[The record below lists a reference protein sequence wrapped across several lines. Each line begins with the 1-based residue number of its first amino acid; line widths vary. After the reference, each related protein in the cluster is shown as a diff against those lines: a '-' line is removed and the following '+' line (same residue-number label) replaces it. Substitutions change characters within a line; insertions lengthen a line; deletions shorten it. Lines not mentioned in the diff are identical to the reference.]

1 MAGDR
6 TGGGRPQIQG
16 SSGSVY
22 VVFTLKLPVRYTD
35 LLSFKQIWTV
45 YSKKFLSHQIM
56 TLFVKSKPICWE

>member
-1 MAGDR
+1 MAGDG
-6 TGGGRPQIQG
+6 TGGGRPQIQD

-45 YSKKFLSHQIM
+45 
-56 TLFVKSKPICWE
+56 